1 MKISNLL
8 VILGLSATVGSAAL
22 AAEVK
27 GNAATGATKVAV
39 CQACHGVA
47 GKVPAAPIY
56 PSLAGQSTEYLQ
68 SAMISYRD
76 GLRQGG
82 MSAMMSP
89 QVATLSDQEIG
100 DIAAY
105 YSQQTPSRA
114 VPAALAAAEPAAA
127 AADPAP
133 AAAEDKAKSAPAK
146 P

>member
-8 VILGLSATVGSAAL
+8 ALLGLSAAAVTAAG
-22 AAEVK
+22 AAEIK

-114 VPAALAAAEPAAA
+114 VPESIAALEPAA
-127 AADPAP
+127 PAP
-133 AAAEDKAKSAPAK
+133 EASPPTK